1 MAGGAGQVALRDGP
15 DDVRVTRGVAC
26 RARRMGAPTMAVADR
41 RQVRAD
47 MAGRA
52 GAAIDAGHGQ
62 VVLGGV
68 VECGVTRGALRVPG
82 GDRVL
87 DGLAHGRGVAGV
99 AALDVDRHQVRQCRR
114 MAGGAG
120 TGVGGPVDHVQ

>member
-1 MAGGAGQVALRDGP
+1 MAGGTAPVVRGDGP
-15 DDVRVTRGVAC
+15 DDVRVTRGVAR
-26 RARRMGAPTMAVADR
+26 RARRVGTRTMAVADR

-47 MAGRA
+47 MAGGA
-52 GAAIDAGHGQ
+52 GAAIDTGHGQ
-62 VVLGGV
+62 VVIGGV

-82 GDRVL
+82 DDRVL

-99 AALDVDRHQVRQCRR
+99 TALDVDRHQVRQCRR
-114 MAGGAG
+114 MAGGAD